1 MILKILLLILC
12 AVIIFFLFS
21 TEFVLKKIFRC
32 GEVSRGLEMKIKLI
46 LLAAAT
52 VLFIAVM
59 IIK

>member
-12 AVIIFFLFS
+12 AVIIFVLYR

-32 GEVSRGLEMKIKLI
+32 GEVSRSLEMKIKLI

-52 VLFIAVM
+52 VLFIAVI